1 MKGTFTTFAAPTYL
15 LLCIIFG
22 GSQQGIWAN
31 AALQIIAV
39 ALLVWVAVTDWLPP
53 VTQSFRLL
61 AGLALLTLV
70 TIAVQ
75 LVPLP
80 PPVWTALPGRELVV
94 EGYRSLQLQLPWL
107 PISEAPYETIIA
119 TFWLLPPLAALA
131 TTQLVDDERVLAGA
145 LLGGAGAA
153 IILGQLQVGATG
165 DQWQL
170 YEFTNRGPV
179 GFFANINHMGTLL
192 LASVPFA
199 VALLITRSKRRDA
212 IYHWVGTAVAGVA
225 IALLLVGVVLNGSLA
240 ALLLIGPVL
249 LASGLLFPA
258 GWRLRRFVIPLA
270 VLALAGAVYT
280 LSTNPL
286 ERVLDTEA
294 VSLASRQEIWAT
306 TIKAISDTF
315 PFGTGL
321 GTFETVYAAYEDP
334 NLVSAT
340 YVNHAHNDYLQVV
353 LELGAAGILLI
364 LLFLFWWGW
373 QALRVWQSHETRP
386 FPRAATIA
394 SAAILAHS
402 VVDYPLRTAAIAA
415 VFGMCLGLMVRE
427 PLRKST
433 GARHVR
439 LG

>member
-1 MKGTFTTFAAPTYL
+1 MKGGFATLVAPMYL

-39 ALLVWVAVTDWLPP
+39 ALLLWVSLTDRLPP
-53 VTQSFRLL
+53 VTQSFRRVV
-61 AGLALLTLV
+61 GLALLTFV

-80 PPVWTALPGRELVV
+80 PPVWTALPGRELFV
-94 EGYRSLQLQLPWL
+94 EGYRLLQLQLPWL
-107 PISEAPYETIIA
+107 PISEAPYQTVIA
-119 TFWLLPPLAALA
+119 AFALLPPLAALA
-131 TTQLVDDERVLAGA
+131 TVQFANDERLLAGA

-153 IILGQLQVGATG
+153 IVLGQLQVGATG

-170 YEFTNRGPV
+170 YEFTNPGPI

-192 LASVPFA
+192 LASMPFA
-199 VALLITRSKRRDA
+199 VALFVARSKRRDA
-212 IYHWVGTAVAGVA
+212 TYRSVETAAVGVA
-225 IALLLVGVVLNGSLA
+225 IALLLIGVVLNGSLA
-240 ALLLIGPVL
+240 ALLLVGPVL
-249 LASGLLFPA
+249 LASALLFPA

-270 VLALAGAVYT
+270 VLALAGAVYA

-364 LLFLFWWGW
+364 LLFLLWWGW

-386 FPRAATIA
+386 FPRAATIT

-427 PLRKST
+427 PLRKSIA
-433 GARHVR
+433 ARHVR

>member
-1 MKGTFTTFAAPTYL
+1 MNGAFAKFVAPIYL
-15 LLCIIFG
+15 LLCIVFG

-31 AALQIIAV
+31 AVLQIIAV
-39 ALLVWVAVTDWLPP
+39 ALLVWVSVTDRMLP

-61 AGLALLTLV
+61 EGLVLLTLV

-80 PPVWTALPGRELVV
+80 PPVWTALPGRELFV

-107 PISEAPYETIIA
+107 PISEAPYETVIA

-131 TTQLVDDERVLAGA
+131 TAQLVDDERVLAGA

-192 LASVPFA
+192 LASIPFA
-199 VALLITRSKRRDA
+199 VALFVTRSKRRDA
-212 IYHWVGTAVAGVA
+212 TYHWVGTAVAGVA
-225 IALLLVGVVLNGSLA
+225 IALLLIGVVLNGSLA

-249 LASGLLFPA
+249 LASGLLLPA

-270 VLALAGAVYT
+270 VLALVGAVYA

-294 VSLASRQEIWAT
+294 GSLASRQEIWAT

-321 GTFETVYAAYEDP
+321 GTFETVYAAHEDP

-364 LLFLFWWGW
+364 LLFLLWWGW
-373 QALRVWQSHETRP
+373 QSLRIWQSHETRLVQ
-386 FPRAATIA
+386 RAATIA

-415 VFGMCLGLMVRE
+415 VFGTCLGLMVRE